1 MRNHAKYIYENA
13 IRENLPDSAVKKA
26 LENMPSYSGRLI
38 LVAIGKASYQMAKT
52 AVECLGNRIDQGIVI
67 TKYGHSEGALQ
78 KIEICEASH
87 PVLDENTVLSTRK
100 ALKLTEKLTKDDLV
114 LFLVSGGGSAL
125 FEDISCSLSEMQ
137 QLTSA
142 LLKCGASI
150 EEINTVR
157 KHISNVKGGKFAQ
170 HCAPATVYAV
180 VLSDVIGDR
189 LDMIASGPACAD
201 LTTVSDTLAILE
213 KYNIEVNE
221 NMLNLIKRE
230 TPKKIDNAIHNI
242 SGSVTELCKSAKRY
256 AEKLGYKAEIL
267 RDNEQDEAKNVGF
280 ALGRLAIMN
289 QNTDTPLAFIVG
301 GETVVNVKGNGKGG
315 RNQEIALSA
324 SIEIK
329 ELDNMCVFSVG
340 SDGTDGPTDAAGGY
354 ADGNTYKEIAKSKKS
369 AEEYL
374 NNNDAY
380 NALALSDG
388 LIFTGPTG
396 TNVNDVSI
404 LLINARSANHGEANS

>member
-1 MRNHAKYIYENA
+1 MRKNAKYIYENA

-26 LENMPSYSGRLI
+26 LENMPEYSGRLI
-38 LVAIGKASYQMAKT
+38 LVSIGKAGYQMAKT
-52 AVECLGNRIDQGIVI
+52 ASECLGNKIDCGIVI
-67 TKYGHSEGALQ
+67 TKYGHSGDNLP

-100 ALKLTEKLTKDDLV
+100 ALKLTEGLNKNDLV

-125 FEDISCSLSEMQ
+125 FEDISCSLEEMQ
-137 QLTSA
+137 ELTSK

-150 EEINTVR
+150 EEINTIR
-157 KHISNVKGGKFAQ
+157 KHISNVKGGKFAI
-170 HCAPATVYAV
+170 HCHPATVYSI
-180 VLSDVIGDR
+180 VLSDVIGNR

-201 LTTVSDTLAILE
+201 LTTVSEAIAILE
-213 KYNIEVNE
+213 KYSIDVNE

-230 TPKKIDNAIHNI
+230 TPKSIDNAIHNI
-242 SGSVTELCKSAKRY
+242 SGSVTELCKSAKKY
-256 AEKLGYKAEIL
+256 AEELGYKAEIL
-267 RDNEQDEAKNVGF
+267 RDNEQDEARNVGF
-280 ALGRLAIMN
+280 ALGRLAKQC

-301 GETVVNVKGNGKGG
+301 GETVVNVRGNGKGG

-329 ELDNMCVFSVG
+329 GLDNVCVFSVG

-354 ADGNTYKEIAKSKKS
+354 ADGQTYNLIANSGKS

-380 NALALSDG
+380 NALSLSNG

-404 LLINARSANHGEANS
+404 LLVRVK